1 MPIRVGGEIF
11 AVILITA
18 VLVLGGF
25 GLLELSDGTAPA
37 EAFLSTAPRAAVG
50 FAGIGFAVAAL
61 AIAGGGV
68 LARNR
73 TRRVRLLVSLLAGL
87 AGAIVNVVVGAV
99 VGLTAGGWSALLLA
113 FAVVGAGVL
122 LGAVVA
128 AVLLTYL
135 VFFRQTV

>member
-1 MPIRVGGEIF
+1 MPRRVGREIL

-18 VLVLGGF
+18 VLVLLGF

-37 EAFLSTAPRAAVG
+37 EAFFSTGPRAAVG

-61 AIAGGGV
+61 AIAVGGV

-73 TRRVRLLVSLLAGL
+73 TRRARLLVSLLAGL

-99 VGLTAGGWSALLLA
+99 IGLTAGGWSALLLA
-113 FAVVGAGVL
+113 FAIIGAGML
-122 LGAVVA
+122 LGAVVV

-135 VFFRQTV
+135 VLFRKAV